1 MSIIEDDLKMQT
13 KFGMNKEKLTK
24 DQLSFR
30 MDLLN
35 EEFYE
40 TNDAFESNRP
50 EEFVDGLI
58 DIIVIA
64 VGTLSLSGVDV
75 QKAWDEVHRANMAKE
90 RGVKKGREQSGGF
103 DLIKP
108 EGWVGPSHKDNL
120 GDLDEILAP

>member
-24 DQLSFR
+24 DQLCFR